1 MVSVKRRHYLKELKL
16 FATKKGHK
24 QVKGLISNK
33 NRENISKKWKKIRIF
48 FLNRQKTIHKL
59 PLKEMLRTK
68 EWDPDIFNDQSGNSF
83 L

>member
-48 FLNRQKTIHKL
+48 FKL
-59 PLKEMLRTK
+59 TEDNTQITTQRNVENKRMGSRY
-68 EWDPDIFNDQSGNSF
+68 F
-83 L
+83 